1 MKKKQRVNIPEDI
14 KEIRQ
19 DSFQDLEDKQGP
31 ERWIKINLLQCG
43 AVCVNYFDHSCP
55 YLLST
60 EDIYRCDIRSG
71 RDSFLIRK
79 IICPYYTFPAHF
91 CYRIK

>member
-55 YLLST
+55 V
-60 EDIYRCDIRSG
+60 CPQ
-71 RDSFLIRK
+71 K
-79 IICPYYTFPAHF
+79 ISIGVILKVGEILF
-91 CYRIK
+91 